1 MSLRQTFPTFL
12 LSIGLAVWLTS
23 CKGASTS
30 CNPTDP
36 LCNGEGGG
44 TLVPTTVNVSPTA
57 VTFTQLGETQ
67 QLTATVLDQNGDP
80 LAPASVSWSSMD
92 ESVATV
98 SASGLLLAEGSGTT
112 TIEATSG
119 SAKGSADVSVDDPC
133 TPLEVLAVLA
143 ATSGTLS
150 ETDCPLGGG
159 SFGDVWALTIEQDDE
174 GTVQID
180 LLSADF
186 DAYLFLLDDDGVVLS
201 ENDDAHVTG
210 LAAYDLSSHVIE
222 DLSPGTYSIVVTSFT
237 GNETGAYVLQVG
249 PGLRCPEIG
258 HIAVGGVVF
267 GSLESTDC
275 SYGVDG
281 FYADPYV
288 VEVTTTDELTFHLAS
303 IEFDTYLSLLG
314 PAGHFLLDDDD
325 SGGGPSGTD
334 SHFNVSLAPGFY
346 VIEVSSFS
354 GGEVGAYTL
363 DIQN

>member
-1 MSLRQTFPTFL
+1 
-12 LSIGLAVWLTS
+12 
-23 CKGASTS
+23 
-30 CNPTDP
+30 
-36 LCNGEGGG
+36 
-44 TLVPTTVNVSPTA
+44 VSPTA
-57 VTFTQLGETQ
+57 VTFTQVGETQ

-80 LAPASVSWSSMD
+80 FVPASVSWSSND

-98 SASGLLLAEGSGTT
+98 SASGLLMAEGSGTT

-119 SAKGSADVSVDDPC
+119 SAMGSADVSVDDRC
-133 TPLEVLAVLA
+133 APLEVLAVLDV
-143 ATSGTLS
+143 TSGTLS
-150 ETDCPLGGG
+150 DTDCPLGGG
-159 SFGDVWALTIEQDDE
+159 SFGDVWALTIEQDD
-174 GTVQID
+174 TVQID

-186 DAYLFLLDDDGVVLS
+186 DAYLFLLDDDGFVLS
-201 ENDDAHVTG
+201 ENDDAHFTG
-210 LAAYDLSSHVIE
+210 LAAYDRSSHVIE
-222 DLSPGTYSIVVTSFT
+222 HLSPGTYTIVVTSFT
-237 GNETGAYVLQVG
+237 GNETGAYALHVG

-258 HIAVGGVVF
+258 QIAVGGVVF

-303 IEFDTYLSLLG
+303 IEFDTYLSLQG